1 MNPASPVFSYNR
13 KDLARVKTL
22 RESIGM
28 SRPELARRADIGIA
42 TLYLIEDGLVDSRF
56 STVMKLAFALK
67 VTPDRLLGLNTQR
80 VA

>member
-1 MNPASPVFSYNR
+1 MISYNR
-13 KDLARVKTL
+13 KTLARIKTL
-22 RESIGM
+22 RESVGM

-56 STVMKLAFALK
+56 STVMKIAFALN
-67 VTPDRLLGLNTQR
+67 VTPDRLLGLKTPR